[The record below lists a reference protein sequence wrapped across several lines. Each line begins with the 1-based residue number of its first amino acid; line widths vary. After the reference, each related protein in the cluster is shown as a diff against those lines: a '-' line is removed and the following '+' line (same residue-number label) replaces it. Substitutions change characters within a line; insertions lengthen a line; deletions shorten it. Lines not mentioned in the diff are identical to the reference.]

1 MRAGMGPARVHG
13 PAGSR
18 GILRTGKTW
27 GGARGERQLPAPL
40 GAARASAALCA
51 RLGNLPVDQTEL
63 QFPHPLFSSA

>member
-1 MRAGMGPARVHG
+1 MRAGIVPARVNDL
-13 PAGSR
+13 PATR
-18 GILRTGKTW
+18 RFQRTGKTW